1 MYADQRETR
10 TINHEFITV
19 VHVWFSDKAKK
30 KDGHGIYVTPKGRF
44 IEGTTHTE
52 EKKNPY
58 LEEYCDGEYV
68 GMAVK
73 LQKLIDVPKWLPM
86 PEMIDGR
93 TMKPAPSSMSCSSCN
108 FITLSALLY
117 TQLLSLSGMTHED

>member
-10 TINHEFITV
+10 TINHDFIKP
-19 VHVWFSDKAKK
+19 VHIWFSDKAKK
-30 KDGHGIYVTPKGRF
+30 KDGHGIYITPKGRF
-44 IEGTTHTE
+44 IEGTTHTDD
-52 EKKNPY
+52 KKNPY

-73 LQKLIDVPKWLPM
+73 LQKLIDVPKWLPL

-93 TMKPAPSSMSCSSCN
+93 TTRGTNPTNCSSCN
-108 FITLSALLY
+108 LLALSHLLY
-117 TQLLSLSGMTHED
+117 VQLLSLSGMAHED